1 MTTPCVQY
9 PAIDSIG
16 RKVDTLI
23 DAVQVLA
30 VQKNEI
36 EHLIKTQGD
45 HRDWLKG
52 HESRIQAIERR
63 GDMVVTLDD
72 IGRTIKEVDSRLRT
86 VEGGP
91 GKLAG
96 RVIWLQLGT
105 LFTLSSGL
113 LIWIITK

>member
-52 HESRIQAIERR
+52 HESRI
-63 GDMVVTLDD
+63 
-72 IGRTIKEVDSRLRT
+72 
-86 VEGGP
+86 
-91 GKLAG
+91 
-96 RVIWLQLGT
+96 
-105 LFTLSSGL
+105 
-113 LIWIITK
+113 

>member
-1 MTTPCVQY
+1 
-9 PAIDSIG
+9 
-16 RKVDTLI
+16 
-23 DAVQVLA
+23 
-30 VQKNEI
+30 
-36 EHLIKTQGD
+36 
-45 HRDWLKG
+45 
-52 HESRIQAIERR
+52 
-63 GDMVVTLDD
+63 VVTLDD